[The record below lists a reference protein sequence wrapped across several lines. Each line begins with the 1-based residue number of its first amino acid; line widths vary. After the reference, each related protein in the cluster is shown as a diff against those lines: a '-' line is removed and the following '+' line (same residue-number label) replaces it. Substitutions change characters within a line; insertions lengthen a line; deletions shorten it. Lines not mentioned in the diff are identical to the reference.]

1 MKPSIFLNDMLTK
14 GAILGGVMAA
24 SAIVEMMM
32 LYYGGNTAWLTAM
45 TVEVLVVVALY
56 IWLTLRFTKGYAK
69 LVLAEREKMPYFSY
83 GSGLS
88 YVISISMLA
97 GVIAALG
104 SYMFRHYIIGF
115 ENYMTANVKLIQD
128 VLSQTEVPA
137 SMVGTYEQLFK
148 AMQSQDEPSLISTLF
163 SSVTNYLLA
172 GTFVGLIVAAI
183 TKREPK
189 IFDNQNE
196 Q

>member
-24 SAIVEMMM
+24 SAIVETAM
-32 LYYGGNTAWLTAM
+32 LYYGGNTTWLTAM

-83 GSGLS
+83 GNGLS

-104 SYMFRHYIIGF
+104 SYMFRHYVVGF
-115 ENYMTANVKLIQD
+115 ENYMMANVKLLQD
-128 VLSQTEVPA
+128 TLSQTEVPA
-137 SMVGTYEQLFK
+137 SMVGTYDQLFK
-148 AMQSQDEPSLISTLF
+148 AMQSQDEPSLISTIF

-172 GTFVGLIVAAI
+172 GTLVGLVVAAI